1 MSAGLPW
8 VGSLQV
14 LLKALRQALHS
25 SRALLLPLLPAACW
39 FCQSSLVKI
48 TKCIL
53 RDEICWKGVSE
64 KSVWKKESGNERN
77 WNCGTCFTNRRKF
90 GSCQKF
96 KIMSKWAS
104 DDDDR
109 QNLRE
114 NGSEGFNYKSN
125 NFLTGIIISFRNRF
139 LRIIINS

>member
-1 MSAGLPW
+1 
-8 VGSLQV
+8 
-14 LLKALRQALHS
+14 
-25 SRALLLPLLPAACW
+25 
-39 FCQSSLVKI
+39 
-48 TKCIL
+48 
-53 RDEICWKGVSE
+53 
-64 KSVWKKESGNERN
+64 
-77 WNCGTCFTNRRKF
+77 
-90 GSCQKF
+90 
-96 KIMSKWAS
+96 MSKWAS